1 MSTLSPFGCR
11 TALKLGLTG
20 AAAALAPRRARAQ
33 SPREVKIAL
42 VVPLSGAWA
51 RQGILEQMGAELAIE
66 DVNSSGGI
74 KALGGAKMK
83 LVLYDTGDT
92 AEKAKN
98 AAQRLVAQ
106 EPDVVGG
113 IGCWLST
120 FTLAV
125 TEVTERAELPWLTLS
140 YSDVITGRGF
150 KYIFQSS
157 PTAEAQATA
166 LLPRIVD
173 LATKSTAIKPTKVAF
188 VGDNSASSV
197 SFMKPIRGHV
207 AKDLGLTIVADE
219 TYTPPLADATTL
231 VQKIRSGRPD
241 FIVLPVDERRRR
253 QAPARQVRRAR
264 DHRQHHSAGRRRRPL
279 DGARAG
285 EDRRQGAPGG
295 MIVGLANWPG
305 KDLSDLEKRFVAK
318 TGEPWFGHDSIFPYA
333 HVMIFKEA
341 LERTASTDRKK
352 LGEMLHTIDLKDGPA
367 NFFPDGRV
375 KYDEN
380 GRRVG
385 AELCIVQWQ
394 KGRPV
399 AVHPDNIAVRRRSG
413 RSRSRPTVDGKTRR
427 SPRRVFPSASPR
439 RASRAPAALPRSA
452 SQLPGGTGIA

>member
-1 MSTLSPFGCR
+1 MSTPSASGRR
-11 TALKLGLTG
+11 TAIKLGL
-20 AAAALAPRRARAQ
+20 AAAATALAPRRARAQ
-33 SPREVKIAL
+33 NPKEVKIAL
-42 VVPLSGAWA
+42 VVPLSGPWA

-66 DVNSSGGI
+66 DVNKSGGV
-74 KALGGAKMK
+74 KALGGAKLK

-113 IGCWLST
+113 IGSWLSS

-140 YSDVITGRGF
+140 YSDLITGRGF
-150 KYIFQSS
+150 KYIFQTS
-157 PTAEAQATA
+157 PTAETQATA

-173 LATKSTAIKPTKVAF
+173 LATKSGGAKPTKVAF

-197 SFMKPIRGHV
+197 SFMKAIRGGV

-219 TYTPPLADATTL
+219 VFTPPLADATTL

-241 FIVLPVDERRRR
+241 FIVMQSTNVGDDKLLLDKFAERGIT
-253 QAPARQVRRAR
+253 ASTVPLVGGGG
-264 DHRQHHSAGRRRRPL
+264 HWTVPELMKVAGKEHL
-279 DGARAG
+279 EGL
-285 EDRRQGAPGG
+285 
-295 MIVGLANWPG
+295 IVGLANWPG
-305 KDLSDLEKRFVAK
+305 KDLGDLEKRFVAK
-318 TGEPWFGHDSIFPYA
+318 TSEPWFGHDSIFPYA

-352 LGEMLHTIDLKDGPA
+352 LGEMMHQIDLKDGPA
-367 NFFPDGRV
+367 KLFPDGRV

-385 AELCIVQWQ
+385 AELCIMQWQ

-399 AVHPDNIAVRRRSG
+399 AVHPESIAVSKAVWPKL
-413 RSRSRPTVDGKTRR
+413 S
-427 SPRRVFPSASPR
+427 
-439 RASRAPAALPRSA
+439 
-452 SQLPGGTGIA
+452 

>member
-1 MSTLSPFGCR
+1 MSMLTPFGRR
-11 TALKLGLTG
+11 TALKMGLAGT
-20 AAAALAPRRARAQ
+20 AAVLAPQRARAQ

-42 VVPLSGAWA
+42 LVPLSGAWA
-51 RQGILEQMGAELAIE
+51 RQGILKQMGADLAIE

-74 KALGGAKMK
+74 KALGGAKLK
-83 LVLYDTGDT
+83 LVTYDTGDS

-106 EPDVVGG
+106 EPDVVAGMG
-113 IGCWLST
+113 SWLSS

-140 YSDVITGRGF
+140 YSDLITGRGF
-150 KYIFQSS
+150 KYVFQSS

-173 LATKSTAIKPTKVAF
+173 LATRSTGKQPTKVAF

-241 FIVLPVDERRRR
+241 FIVFQSTNVGDDKLLLDKFAERGIT
-253 QAPARQVRRAR
+253 ASTIPLIGGGGHWTVPELVKV
-264 DHRQHHSAGRRRRPL
+264 AGKEHL
-279 DGARAG
+279 
-285 EDRRQGAPGG
+285 EG

-305 KDLSDLEKRFVAK
+305 KDLGDLEKRFVAK

-333 HVMIFKEA
+333 HVMILKEV
-341 LERTASTDRKK
+341 LERTASTDRRKV
-352 LGEMLHTIDLKDGPA
+352 GEMLHKIDLKDGPA
-367 NFFPDGRV
+367 KLFPDGRV
-375 KYDEN
+375 KYDDN

-399 AVHPDNIAVRRRSG
+399 AVHPENIAVAKAVWPKLS
-413 RSRSRPTVDGKTRR
+413 
-427 SPRRVFPSASPR
+427 
-439 RASRAPAALPRSA
+439 
-452 SQLPGGTGIA
+452 

>member
-1 MSTLSPFGCR
+1 MTMLSPIGRR
-11 TALKLGLTG
+11 TAIKMGLAGT
-20 AAAALAPRRARAQ
+20 AAVLAPRRALAQ
-33 SPREVKIAL
+33 NPREVKIAL

-66 DVNSSGGI
+66 DVNNSGGI

-140 YSDVITGRGF
+140 YSDLITGRGF

-157 PTAEAQATA
+157 PTADAQATA

-173 LATKSTAIKPTKVAF
+173 LANKATGGKPTKVAF

-241 FIVLPVDERRRR
+241 FIVLQSTNVGDDKLLLDKFAERGIT
-253 QAPARQVRRAR
+253 ANTIPLIGGGGHWTVPELLKV
-264 DHRQHHSAGRRRRPL
+264 AGKEHL
-279 DGARAG
+279 
-285 EDRRQGAPGG
+285 EG

-305 KDLSDLEKRFVAK
+305 KDLGDLEKRFVAK

-341 LERTASTDRKK
+341 LERTGSTDRKK
-352 LGEMLHTIDLKDGPA
+352 LGQVMHTIDLKDGPA
-367 NFFPDGRV
+367 KFFPDGRV
-375 KYDEN
+375 KYDES

-399 AVHPDNIAVRRRSG
+399 AVHPENIAVSKAIWPKL
-413 RSRSRPTVDGKTRR
+413 S
-427 SPRRVFPSASPR
+427 
-439 RASRAPAALPRSA
+439 
-452 SQLPGGTGIA
+452 

>member
-1 MSTLSPFGCR
+1 
-11 TALKLGLTG
+11 
-20 AAAALAPRRARAQ
+20 
-33 SPREVKIAL
+33 VKIAL

-66 DVNSSGGI
+66 DVNNSGGI

-140 YSDVITGRGF
+140 YSDAITGRGF
-150 KYIFQSS
+150 KYIFQTS
-157 PTAEAQATA
+157 PTADAQATA
-166 LLPRIVD
+166 LLPRIAD
-173 LATKSTAIKPTKVAF
+173 LATKATGIKPTKVAF

-241 FIVLPVDERRRR
+241 FIVLQSTNVGDDKLLLDKFAERGIT
-253 QAPARQVRRAR
+253 ASTIPLVGGGG
-264 DHRQHHSAGRRRRPL
+264 HWTVPELVKIAGKEHL
-279 DGARAG
+279 
-285 EDRRQGAPGG
+285 EG

-305 KDLSDLEKRFVAK
+305 KDVGELEKRFVAK

-341 LERTASTDRKK
+341 LERTGSTDRRK
-352 LGEMLHTIDLKDGPA
+352 LGQMMHTIDLKDGPA
-367 NFFPDGRV
+367 KLFPDGRV

-399 AVHPDNIAVRRRSG
+399 AVHPDNIAVSKAIWPK
-413 RSRSRPTVDGKTRR
+413 S
-427 SPRRVFPSASPR
+427 
-439 RASRAPAALPRSA
+439 
-452 SQLPGGTGIA
+452 

>member
-1 MSTLSPFGCR
+1 MTTNATFDRR
-11 TALKLGLTG
+11 TAIKLGLAG
-20 AAAALAPRRARAQ
+20 AATALAPRGAQ
-33 SPREVKIAL
+33 AQNPREVKIAL
-42 VVPLSGAWA
+42 VVPLSGPWA
-51 RQGILEQMGAELAIE
+51 RQGILEQMGAELAID

-74 KALGGAKMK
+74 KALGGAKLK
-83 LVLYDTGDT
+83 LVLYDTGDS

-113 IGCWLST
+113 IGCWLSS

-140 YSDVITGRGF
+140 YSDLITGRGF
-150 KYIFQSS
+150 KYIFQTS
-157 PTAEAQATA
+157 PTADTQATA
-166 LLPRIVD
+166 LLPRVVD
-173 LATKSTAIKPTKVAF
+173 LATKSGAGKPTKVAF

-197 SFMKPIRGHV
+197 SFMKAIRGGV

-219 TYTPPLADATTL
+219 VFTPPLADATTL

-241 FIVLPVDERRRR
+241 FIVMQSTNVGDDKLLLDKFAERGIT
-253 QAPARQVRRAR
+253 ASTIPLIGGGGHWTVPELAKV
-264 DHRQHHSAGRRRRPL
+264 AGKEHL
-279 DGARAG
+279 EGV
-285 EDRRQGAPGG
+285 
-295 MIVGLANWPG
+295 IVGLANWPG
-305 KDLSDLEKRFVAK
+305 KALGDLEKRFMAK
-318 TGEPWFGHDSIFPYA
+318 TNEPWFGHDSIFPYA

-352 LGEMLHTIDLKDGPA
+352 LGEMLHKIDLKDGPA
-367 NFFPDGRV
+367 RFFPDGRV
-375 KYDEN
+375 KFEDN

-399 AVHPDNIAVRRRSG
+399 AVHPESIAVSKAVWPK
-413 RSRSRPTVDGKTRR
+413 S
-427 SPRRVFPSASPR
+427 
-439 RASRAPAALPRSA
+439 
-452 SQLPGGTGIA
+452 

>member
-1 MSTLSPFGCR
+1 
-11 TALKLGLTG
+11 
-20 AAAALAPRRARAQ
+20 
-33 SPREVKIAL
+33 
-42 VVPLSGAWA
+42 
-51 RQGILEQMGAELAIE
+51 MGAELAID
-66 DVNSSGGI
+66 DVNKSGGI
-74 KALGGAKMK
+74 KALGGAKLK
-83 LVLYDTGDT
+83 LVLYDTGDS

-113 IGCWLST
+113 MGCWLSS

-125 TEVTERAELPWLTLS
+125 TEVTERVELPWLTLS
-140 YSDVITGRGF
+140 YSDLITGRGF
-150 KYIFQSS
+150 KYDFQSA
-157 PTAEAQATA
+157 PTADAQATA

-173 LATKSTAIKPTKVAF
+173 LAAKAGSGRPTKVAF

-197 SFMKPIRGHV
+197 SFMKPIRDHV

-219 TYTPPLADATTL
+219 VYTPPLADATTL

-241 FIVLPVDERRRR
+241 FIVCQSTNVGDDKLLLDKFAERGIT
-253 QAPARQVRRAR
+253 ASTVPLVGGGG
-264 DHRQHHSAGRRRRPL
+264 HWTVPELVKIAGKEHL
-279 DGARAG
+279 
-285 EDRRQGAPGG
+285 EG

-305 KDLSDLEKRFVAK
+305 KALGDLEKRFMTK

-341 LERTASTDRKK
+341 LERTASTDRRK
-352 LGEMLHTIDLKDGPA
+352 LGEMMHKIDLKDGPA
-367 NFFPDGRV
+367 KLFPDGRV
-375 KYDEN
+375 KYDEV

-399 AVHPDNIAVRRRSG
+399 AVHPESIAVSKAVWPKL
-413 RSRSRPTVDGKTRR
+413 S
-427 SPRRVFPSASPR
+427 
-439 RASRAPAALPRSA
+439 
-452 SQLPGGTGIA
+452 

>member
-1 MSTLSPFGCR
+1 MSTPAAIGRR
-11 TALKLGLTG
+11 TAIKLGLAG
-20 AAAALAPRRARAQ
+20 ASATALAPRPARAQ
-33 SPREVKIAL
+33 NPKEVKIAL
-42 VVPLSGAWA
+42 VVPLSGPWA
-51 RQGILEQMGAELAIE
+51 RQGILEQMGAEMAID

-83 LVLYDTGDT
+83 LVLYDTGDS

-113 IGCWLST
+113 IGSWLSS

-140 YSDVITGRGF
+140 YSDLITGRGF
-150 KYIFQSS
+150 KYIFQTS
-157 PTAEAQATA
+157 PTAETQATA

-173 LATKSTAIKPTKVAF
+173 LATKAGGGKPTKVAF

-197 SFMKPIRGHV
+197 SFMKAIRGGV

-219 TYTPPLADATTL
+219 VFTPPLADATTL

-241 FIVLPVDERRRR
+241 FIVMQSTNVGDDKLLLDKFAERGIT
-253 QAPARQVRRAR
+253 ANTIPLVGGGGHWTVPELAKV
-264 DHRQHHSAGRRRRPL
+264 AGKEHL
-279 DGARAG
+279 EGV
-285 EDRRQGAPGG
+285 
-295 MIVGLANWPG
+295 IVGLANWPG
-305 KDLSDLEKRFVAK
+305 KAIADLEKRFIAK
-318 TGEPWFGHDSIFPYA
+318 TSEPWFGHDSIFPYA
-333 HVMIFKEA
+333 HVWIFKEA
-341 LERTASTDRKK
+341 LERAGSVDRKK
-352 LGEMLHTIDLKDGPA
+352 LGETLHKIDLKDGPA
-367 NFFPDGRV
+367 RYFPDGRV
-375 KYDEN
+375 KFEEN

-399 AVHPDNIAVRRRSG
+399 AVHPESIAVAKAIWPKS
-413 RSRSRPTVDGKTRR
+413 
-427 SPRRVFPSASPR
+427 
-439 RASRAPAALPRSA
+439 
-452 SQLPGGTGIA
+452 